1 MSLNSED
8 LNLKL
13 YSEREISPIQYILI
27 YVQDLDHRRQ
37 EVLGKTQA
45 NKLNVQDIKHSML
58 CK

>member
-1 MSLNSED
+1 MSLNMED

-37 EVLGKTQA
+37 EVLGK
-45 NKLNVQDIKHSML
+45 NSGK
-58 CK
+58 